1 MRIYAVRHGQT
12 QWNAED
18 RVCGSTDLPLNEVG
32 FAQARALAEKA
43 AAYQIDLILCSP
55 LLRARQTAEAIAE
68 RCGVPIVIEERLR
81 EQDFGEAEGK
91 SRQDPEYK
99 RNKVQFSYRHPG
111 GESPLQLIA
120 RVYAVLEDVKRKYQ
134 GKTVLLVCHGCVC
147 RAIRSYF
154 VSSTNEEY
162 FRFLE
167 DNTGIRE
174 YDL

>member
-18 RVCGSTDLPLNEVG
+18 RVCGSTDLPLNDVG
-32 FAQARALAEKA
+32 FAQAKVLAEKA
-43 AAYQIDLILCSP
+43 AEYGIDLILCSP
-55 LLRARQTAEAIAE
+55 LLRARQTAAVIAE
-68 RCGVPIVIEERLR
+68 RCGTPIVIEPRLR

-91 SRQDPEYK
+91 NRQDPEYK

-120 RVYAVLEDVKRKYQ
+120 RVYAVLEEVKEKYKE
-134 GKTVLLVCHGCVC
+134 KTVLLVCHGCVC

-154 VSSTNEEY
+154 VSCTNDEY
-162 FRFLE
+162 FAFLE

-174 YDL
+174 YEL